1 MKNLLIVHPEDP
13 STVFLK
19 GIYSK
24 HNDKTVIS
32 GGTTKARLRK
42 LIENHKQVIMCGHG
56 SPSGLFS
63 VGQFPDSGLYIID
76 DSMLQSL
83 RNKTNSIFIWCNAD
97 QFVSRHSLKG
107 FCTGMFISELSE
119 AIYFDFW
126 DVNQQQIDA
135 SNFGFSSVFA
145 SHLDESLDILFRN
158 VATGY
163 GVLAKTNPIA
173 RYNFERLY
181 FFQPEPAQRPY
192 KVFNIQ

>member
-1 MKNLLIVHPEDP
+1 MQDLLIVHPEDP

-19 GIYSK
+19 GIYSNHK
-24 HNDKTVIS
+24 DKTVIS
-32 GGTTKARLRK
+32 CGVTKTRLRK

-63 VGQFPDSGLYIID
+63 VGQFSDSGLYIID
-76 DSMLQSL
+76 DSMLLSL

-119 AIYFDFW
+119 AIYFDFC
-126 DVNQQQIDA
+126 DVNQEQIDA

-145 SHLDESLDILFRN
+145 NHLEESLDILYRKV
-158 VATGY
+158 VAGY
-163 GVLAKTNPIA
+163 RVLAKTNPIA
-173 RYNFERLY
+173 RYNL
-181 FFQPEPAQRPY
+181 QRFYLILP
-192 KVFNIQ
+192 KTVR